1 MKSKILLFL
10 LLLIC
15 SEAHGQFSSSRFRP
29 GAKIGYNVSLFTK
42 DVGAFD
48 NPAPPYSDFKNS
60 VRSAFTGGVTLDIEM
75 AQRFTFGIELL
86 YNSRGMNYRQENER
100 VIIESETGSTKRAYN
115 YFTYQLDYL
124 ELPLTVKY
132 NFKPETSSKSI
143 LAYAGI
149 APSVP
154 VNKKTKL
161 SYPKSDPDHHN
172 QKDDLL
178 YVNSFMKS
186 FLAGV
191 QFGESTAERDLYID
205 LRGGYTLSRVFNRPL
220 NDVAQNLDTR
230 MLTFT
235 ASFGIKF

>member
-15 SEAHGQFSSSRFRP
+15 CKAHGQFISSRFRP

-60 VRSAFTGGVTLDIEM
+60 VRSAFTGGVTLEIEM
-75 AQRFTFGIELL
+75 SQRFSFGIELL
-86 YNSRGMNYRQENER
+86 YNSRGMNYTQENER
-100 VIIESETGSTKRAYN
+100 VIIETETGETKKAYN
-115 YFTYQLDYL
+115 HFTYQFDYL
-124 ELPLTVKY
+124 ELPLTVNY
-132 NFKPETSSKSI
+132 NFKPETSNKTI
-143 LAYAGI
+143 IAYAGI
-149 APSVP
+149 APSLA

-161 SYPKSDPDHHN
+161 SYPKSDPDHRN
-172 QKDDLL
+172 QKEDLL

-186 FLAGV
+186 ILAGV
-191 QFGESTAERDLYID
+191 QFGESYAERDLYID

-220 NDVAQNLDTR
+220 DDAAQNLDTR

-235 ASFGIKF
+235 VSFGIKF